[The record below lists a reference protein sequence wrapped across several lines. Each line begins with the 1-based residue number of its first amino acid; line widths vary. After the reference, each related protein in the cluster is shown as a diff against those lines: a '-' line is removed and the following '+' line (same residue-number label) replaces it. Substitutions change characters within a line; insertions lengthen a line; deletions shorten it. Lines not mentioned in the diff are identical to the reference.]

1 MANITQ
7 ELATIQTAV
16 YGKDMRQAIYDAL
29 RKLSLESNANAM
41 SFVSETVSIG
51 TAKECKLTVN
61 DIAQS
66 SPVYVMVK
74 ARTTAEDTVVRSDG
88 EELTDIVTGN
98 VVDNTMTSFQVTAED
113 ILAGMK
119 ATGSMSIQVKY
130 YSANCEDLLQMIG
143 NGGSSFTQTNYQ
155 RQMTVSNP
163 MSMTSTTY
171 TIEGDE

>member
-130 YSANCEDLLQMIG
+130 YSANCEDLLQRMSG
-143 NGGSSFTQTNYQ
+143 NSGYTETSFQQQLAVSSTPAITQTSY
-155 RQMTVSNP
+155 TV
-163 MSMTSTTY
+163 
-171 TIEGDE
+171 EGSE